1 MWVSV
6 GAAYSVL
13 VLSKTG
19 FQEHQIKT
27 FSSALLAL
35 KKSNWTVSSGH
46 PRLPLWKQ
54 KNTPEKLLSSGSLL
68 PVCSCHPLPGTK
80 LRCLLW
86 LLGQG
91 LGGRNLTSWIL
102 FQCSSKH
109 FIFAASTKHSELTL
123 CQLEPFRM
131 QMFGLSGLC
140 ALVWLPS
147 S

>member
-1 MWVSV
+1 MGVSV

-19 FQEHQIKT
+19 LQEHQIKT

-35 KKSNWTVSSGH
+35 KKSNWTVNSGH
-46 PRLPLWKQ
+46 PRLPPWKR
-54 KNTPEKLLSSGSLL
+54 KSTPEELLSSGSLL
-68 PVCSCHPLPGTK
+68 LCAPGTPCQGLSWGVCSDYWDKAWGAEIWHHEFCF
-80 LRCLLW
+80 
-86 LLGQG
+86 
-91 LGGRNLTSWIL
+91 S
-102 FQCSSKH
+102 SSKH
-109 FIFAASTKHSELTL
+109 FIFAAPTKHSELTL